1 MAGDNVRV
9 VSNEENK
16 KVHKGKGLY
25 IIIGILIILLI
36 GLIIVGTCFHIDTI
50 KVTGNI
56 HYTEEE
62 IRNIITEQN
71 EIDNAVLLYLKNKM
85 NPIDDVPFIDYMDIE
100 FVSNHTISVTVYEKA
115 MAGCIE
121 YMNQY
126 IYFDKDGIVLEIS
139 EERMQD
145 IPCITG
151 MQFDSMVLHEKLPI
165 DDESRFRLI
174 LSMTQLISKYELEI
188 DGIRFT
194 SEDEIILYYKDIK
207 VLLGDG
213 SNIEEKIVDLGSILE
228 SLEGKAGTLDMRD
241 FTKEKGNA
249 KFRSE

>member
-1 MAGDNVRV
+1 MRV